1 MITLRD
7 LLNNVEVQG
16 EVKISYF
23 DDNDERVDIYEDDYI
38 NMERIGDMFL
48 ECEISYIYA
57 IDGVTNIE
65 LKVGD

>member
-1 MITLRD
+1 MITLED

-23 DDNDERVDIYEDDYI
+23 DEDDERVDVYEDDYI
-38 NMERIGDMFL
+38 SMERIGEFL
-48 ECEISYIYA
+48 KYEISYIYA